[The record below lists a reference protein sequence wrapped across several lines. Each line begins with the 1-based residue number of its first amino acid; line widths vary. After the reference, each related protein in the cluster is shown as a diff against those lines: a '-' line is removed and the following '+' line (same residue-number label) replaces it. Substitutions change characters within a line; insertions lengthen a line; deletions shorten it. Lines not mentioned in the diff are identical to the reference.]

1 MIMDMM
7 DLIRKLWPL
16 KRSLVS
22 DGYDKALSYL
32 CEAYPLDVDEFP
44 SGKECWTWIIPDK
57 WTCREAYLESLGG
70 ERIIDYHSNPLH
82 CVEYSTSFEGI
93 VTRDE
98 LFRHLYVH
106 ASNPKAIPYV
116 FKFYER
122 DWGLCCSKEQK
133 DSLIESKY
141 RVVIKTDFEKGS
153 LKVGKWW
160 LPGKSDELFILTA
173 HLCHPCIANDDLS
186 GVAVGLKLMERLAE
200 IEDRFY
206 TYLLLLVP
214 ETIGSIAWLSHNE
227 HLIPKM
233 KAGLFLEMLGTN
245 LPLSLQRSY
254 FGNTQLDL
262 CCEHIA
268 LAKDKEA
275 YVRDFWELVRNDE
288 LEYNSPGV
296 RVPMVSVSRVLP
308 PEKRQSPYPEYHTHL
323 DTPEIISE
331 KRLKDSVEII
341 SKILRAFEQN
351 CYPKAKFKGQVFC
364 SRYDL
369 FPKDEATYPVFFKT
383 LFDLDGEH
391 SIIDI
396 ALKHGF
402 EFESVLRVVES
413 LQEHDLISVIRR

>member
-1 MIMDMM
+1 MDMM
-7 DLIRKLWPL
+7 DLIMKLWPL

-22 DGYDKALSYL
+22 DDYDKALSFL
-32 CEAYPLDVDEFP
+32 CEEVPLEIDEFP
-44 SGKECWTWIIPDK
+44 SGKECWTWVIPEK

-70 ERIIDYHSNPLH
+70 ERIIDYQSNPLH

-106 ASNPKAIPYV
+106 PSNPEAIPYV

-133 DSLIESKY
+133 EGLSESKY
-141 RVVIKTDFEKGS
+141 RVVIRTDFEKGS
-153 LKVGKWW
+153 LKVGKWC
-160 LPGKSDELFILTA
+160 LPGQSEQVFILTA
-173 HLCHPCIANDDLS
+173 HLCHPCMANDDLS
-186 GVAVGLKLMERLAE
+186 GVAVGLKLMERLAAIGE
-200 IEDRFY
+200 RYY
-206 TYLLLLVP
+206 TCLLLLVP

-227 HLIPKM
+227 ELIPKM
-233 KAGLFLEMLGTN
+233 KAGVFLEMLGTD

-262 CCEHIA
+262 CCEDIIS
-268 LAKDKEA
+268 AKDKEA
-275 YVRDFWELVRNDE
+275 YVRDFWEVVRNDE

-296 RVPMVSVSRVLP
+296 RVPMVSISRVLP
-308 PEKRQSPYPEYHTHL
+308 PEKRAFPYPEYHTHF
-323 DTPEIISE
+323 DTAEIIDQ
-331 KRLKDSVEII
+331 KRLIDSVEIVFE
-341 SKILRAFEQN
+341 ILSAFDRN
-351 CYPKAKFKGQVFC
+351 CYPKANFKGQVFC

-369 FPKDEATYPVFFKT
+369 FPKDPEAYNVFFKT

-402 EFESVLRVVES
+402 GFDSVIKVVES
-413 LQEHDLISVIRR
+413 LKEHDLVSLIRR